1 MRWLPGPETRSAV
14 LGHPFVLAGVAVVA
28 LLGLMA
34 GALVLVDSAR
44 GDSDT
49 DEPRVSIEPK
59 ITATLGPRAKTAIAN
74 GLVGTTNGTTAVLF
88 SPGSRS
94 VLGTLQ
100 AGADVQIDGRSTDG
114 NWLRVIF
121 PPNSELHG
129 WIDAEQLDVNGDVG
143 VLIVATAEPAPQI
156 DQPTAI
162 PTYLT
167 MIPGDDGS
175 PTPDLTG
182 TPTVAGLPDLVIGTT
197 PTLSSGKLFVAIVNQ
212 GSGPMTGD
220 LVVAIF
226 NPDGTA
232 LLGGATLP
240 AFTLEPGRS
249 IDIGTGY
256 DVTTAQ
262 QLLLVVDPNGEVEEG
277 DNTNNRIVVAVA
289 PSGVQPETPL
299 PFETPVSAQGV
310 GSQTPLPFTTPAVP

>member
-1 MRWLPGPETRSAV
+1 
-14 LGHPFVLAGVAVVA
+14 
-28 LLGLMA
+28 MA

-49 DEPRVSIEPK
+49 DEPRVSVEPK

-88 SPGSRS
+88 APGSRS

-100 AGADVQIDGRSTDG
+100 SGADVQIDGRSTDG

-129 WIDAEQLDVNGDVG
+129 WIDAEQLDVNGDVS

-175 PTPDLTG
+175 ATADLTG

-197 PTLSSGKLFVAIVNQ
+197 PTLSGGKLFATIVNQ

-220 LVVAIF
+220 LVIAIF
-226 NPDGTA
+226 NPDATA
-232 LLGGATLP
+232 LLGGATL
-240 AFTLEPGRS
+240 AGFTLEPGRS
-249 IDIGTGY
+249 IDIGTGF
-256 DVTTAQ
+256 DVTVAQ
-262 QLLLVVDPNGEVEEG
+262 QLLLVVDPNGEVEEA
-277 DNTNNRIVVAVA
+277 DNTNNRIIVAVA
-289 PSGVQPETPL
+289 PSGAPPQTPL
-299 PFETPVSAQGV
+299 PFETPVNAQGL
-310 GSQTPLPFTTPAVP
+310 GSQTPLPFTTPVAP